1 MEIQNPKQ
9 PIQVKGNKILA
20 FKVIAIVI
28 PFAFF
33 LFLEVGLRIFGYG
46 NDLRLF
52 VKDKENTD
60 YLVMNSHASERYFS
74 TKENATI
81 GVFEPFRIKKSK
93 GTFRVFVLGESTSLG
108 FPFMAS
114 ASFDRWLLYRLI
126 HTFPER
132 KFEIINVSLTAV
144 NSYAVLGFAKEIV
157 NYEPDA
163 VMIYCGQNE
172 YYGALGVGS
181 TSQLG
186 GNRKIIEGVLYL
198 RSFRFFQLIENT
210 FSGIKN
216 YVKGR
221 SVDKHETLMQ
231 RMAARQEIPFHS
243 TLYNRG
249 VEQFKMNM
257 EDVCKVL
264 SQKKIPVFVSNL
276 VSTEKD
282 MRPFISSKKDSTSS
296 AGYHYDLAEKAYKQ
310 NDFVRAR
317 QQYIYAK
324 DLDMLR
330 FRAPEE
336 LNTIIAGLPEKFH
349 GIYLVDTKQQF
360 ENHSPHGIIGR
371 ETILEHV
378 HPNIYGYS
386 LMSEAFYQ
394 SMKRYKLITPD
405 IKLEISLKQLQRE
418 MPITKVDS
426 LKGTFEIM
434 VLKEKW
440 PFNQPKTID
449 LNKQSSYEAKLS
461 ISLLYE
467 KINWIAAMK
476 NQMDYYSNQNDQK
489 NMLKVAEAS
498 ILQIVNNSDY
508 LLNVGKLCIEQ
519 GQKKKAKVYF
529 QQAFVISPLEETA
542 QRLVILFLKDDQP
555 DKALPYLT
563 YLEQNN
569 ASRKIYA
576 STISLIREIIEY
588 KNQLIGNEANVA
600 LLNRIA
606 LNYYKMQNTGIAMEY
621 AEKALALNGNN
632 RETIELLGKI
642 KSSTL
647 QKLN

>member
-1 MEIQNPKQ
+1 MEIQNPKRQ
-9 PIQVKGNKILA
+9 IPVKRSKVLA
-20 FKVIAIVI
+20 FKVIATLI

-33 LFLEVGLRIFGYG
+33 ILLEGGLRLFGYG
-46 NDLRLF
+46 NDLSLF
-52 VKDKENTD
+52 MKDKENTD

-81 GVFEPFRIKKSK
+81 GVFEPFNRKKAK

>member
-93 GTFRVFVLGESTSLG
+93 GTFRVFVLGESTTLG

-349 GIYLVDTKQQF
+349 GVYLVDTKQQF